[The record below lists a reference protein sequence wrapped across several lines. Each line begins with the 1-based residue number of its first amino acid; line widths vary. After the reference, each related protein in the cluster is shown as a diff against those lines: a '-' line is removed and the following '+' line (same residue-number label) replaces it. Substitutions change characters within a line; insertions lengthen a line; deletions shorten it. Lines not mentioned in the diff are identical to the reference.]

1 LNLYVESSA
10 VLAWLFDEPM
20 ARRVREA
27 LAGAQLVLTSY
38 LTLVECD
45 RVLQRAVTAGTMTE
59 AVAADRRGL
68 LARAAEHWI
77 VFEIDSEVGERA
89 RRPFPAEPIRTLD
102 AIHLAT
108 AAVVQSLVPDVVV
121 LTLDERIRRSARE
134 MGFRIAPAA

>member
-1 LNLYVESSA
+1 LSLYAESSA

-20 ARRVREA
+20 AAGVREA
-27 LAGAQLVLTSY
+27 LAGAPLILTSY

-45 RVLQRAVTAGTMTE
+45 RVLQRSVTAGTTPE

-68 LARAAEHWI
+68 LARASDHWI
-77 VFEIDSEVGERA
+77 VFEVDREVGERA
-89 RRPFPAEPIRTLD
+89 RRAFPAEPVRTLD

-108 AAVVQSLVPDVVV
+108 VTVAASIVPGLVV

-134 MGFRIAPAA
+134 MGFPVVPAG